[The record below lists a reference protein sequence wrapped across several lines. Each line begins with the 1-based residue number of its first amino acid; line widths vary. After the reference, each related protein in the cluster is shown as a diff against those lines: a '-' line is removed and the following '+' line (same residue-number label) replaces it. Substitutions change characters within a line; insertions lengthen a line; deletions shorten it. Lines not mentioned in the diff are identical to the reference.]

1 MTACLFGSQTG
12 HERTNHTNFLPSWI
26 QKNFWHTAKESA
38 LLNALC
44 IVAWP
49 STLQSVAGQCT
60 LQCLCSVSC
69 DNAVCSVSC
78 DKALQSIVTMHFAVC
93 RVTLQCV
100 AWQIC
105 TLWRVKMH
113 PAVCHVTCT
122 VQCVKWQCTLQFV
135 AWQWTLHFVVGQYTL
150 QCVAWRD
157 GTFPQEWTTSR
168 GMICY

>member
-1 MTACLFGSQTG
+1 MAAKQGMKEQIIPISYHLGSKKTFGTLPKSQ
-12 HERTNHTNFLPSWI
+12 H
-26 QKNFWHTAKESA
+26 FWMHFA
-38 LLNALC
+38 LLLDHPLCRVLLDNA
-44 IVAWP
+44 
-49 STLQSVAGQCT
+49 
-60 LQCLCSVSC
+60 LCSVSC

-78 DKALQSIVTMHFAVC
+78 DKALYSMVTMHSTVC

-113 PAVCHVTCT
+113 PAVCHVTFT
-122 VQCVKWQCTLQFV
+122 AHVQCVKWQCTLQFV